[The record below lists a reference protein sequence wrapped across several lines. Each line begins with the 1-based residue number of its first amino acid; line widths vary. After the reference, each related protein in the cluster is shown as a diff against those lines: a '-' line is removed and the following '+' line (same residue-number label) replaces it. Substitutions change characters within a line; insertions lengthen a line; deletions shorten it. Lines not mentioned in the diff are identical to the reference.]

1 MVASVIRPCVRRRAA
16 AFNLPADSAPPAA
29 APATDITAASS
40 QPPALRTIIFAVTKV
55 HARPARTPSAAPA

>member
-16 AFNLPADSAPPAA
+16 AFNLPADSAPPA
-29 APATDITAASS
+29 TDITAATRK
-40 QPPALRTIIFAVTKV
+40 PPALRTIIFAVTKV